1 MSLLLMAIIAILALL
16 IMGFAWLWLVATP
29 KHHKIPAYSEHADQ
43 KAIRNHAW
51 DAAVARERRR
61 QNSQF

>member
-16 IMGFAWLWLVATP
+16 IMGLAWFWLVATP
-29 KHHKIPAYSEHADQ
+29 KSRHSPVYSEPVDQ

-51 DAAVARERRR
+51 DAAVARERRH